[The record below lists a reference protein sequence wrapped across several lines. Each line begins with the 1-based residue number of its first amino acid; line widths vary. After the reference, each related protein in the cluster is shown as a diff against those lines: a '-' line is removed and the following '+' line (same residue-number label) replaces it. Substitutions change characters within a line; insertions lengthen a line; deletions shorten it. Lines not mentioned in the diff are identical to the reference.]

1 MKIAKVYSHNSGV
14 EWIEKHR
21 RKLWREIRSVI
32 RGIDAAKHRTKIS
45 KEKTMRGKRLLA
57 PKALN
62 AAFHDA
68 LTDLN
73 WEDKRV
79 NFATCDDDKLL
90 RKIVH
95 LPFED
100 QLAAIHARGK
110 VPIKSY
116 SQTDFVKDSVHV
128 EVQFGKYSFFA
139 HDLFVKH
146 TTFWVSGV
154 IDVGIEILPMKSMQ
168 AEMSSGPGYYEL
180 ALHQMVSQSRGTPP
194 VQLILVGVTP

>member
-1 MKIAKVYSHNSGV
+1 MKIAKVYSHNSGI

-21 RKLWREIRSVI
+21 PQLWNEVRRVI
-32 RGIDAAKHRTKIS
+32 RGVDAAKHRTKIS

-62 AAFHDA
+62 AAFYDS
-68 LTDLN
+68 LTELG

-79 NFATCDDDKLL
+79 NFATCDDDRLL
-90 RKIVH
+90 RKILH
-95 LPFED
+95 LPFKE
-100 QLAAIHARGK
+100 QVQAIQAEGK
-110 VPIKSY
+110 TPIKSY

-154 IDVGIEILPMKSMQ
+154 INIGIEILPMKSMQ
-168 AEMSSGPGYYEL
+168 AGMSSGPGYYEL
-180 ALHQMVSQSRGTPP
+180 ALHQLVSQSRGTPP
-194 VQLILVGVTP
+194 VQLIMVGVTP

>member
-1 MKIAKVYSHNSGV
+1 
-14 EWIEKHR
+14 
-21 RKLWREIRSVI
+21 
-32 RGIDAAKHRTKIS
+32 
-45 KEKTMRGKRLLA
+45 MRGKRLLA

-62 AAFHDA
+62 AAFHEA

-90 RKIVH
+90 RKIIH
-95 LPFED
+95 LPFEV
-100 QLAAIHARGK
+100 QLAEIRAHGK
-110 VPIKSY
+110 LPIKSY

-154 IDVGIEILPMKSMQ
+154 IDIGIEILPMKSMQ